1 VRRRRKP
8 RGSAAP
14 HGSLSS
20 GPGPTGLVDDLAER
34 EIIQQ
39 ILELH
44 AKGMG
49 LREIARELDEAG
61 LKCRQARQWHHW
73 QVRNIRRR
81 A

>member
-1 VRRRRKP
+1 VGPRRKP
-8 RGSAAP
+8 PESAAP
-14 HGSLSS
+14 HGSRSS
-20 GPGPTGLVDDLAER
+20 RPGPTGLVENPAEQ

-61 LKCRQARQWHHW
+61 LKCRQAKQWHHR
-73 QVRNIRRR
+73 QVRNILRR

>member
-8 RGSAAP
+8 RGGAAP
-14 HGSLSS
+14 HGSRSS
-20 GPGPTGLVDDLAER
+20 GPGPAGLVEDLAEQ
-34 EIIQQ
+34 EIIRQ

-44 AKGMG
+44 PKGMG

-61 LKCRQARQWHHW
+61 LKSRQAKQCHHW
-73 QVRNIRRR
+73 RVRNVLRR